1 MVFAGYETI
10 VRDRALKP
18 NEIVELRD
26 IFAASQRDYET
37 AEDRRS
43 AVRPL
48 QRETQLAL
56 WICLATACRIGE
68 LLKSR
73 WEHIDRE
80 AATWFVPRNNT
91 KTRTD
96 WRVFLS
102 DFALRAFKE
111 LHAMTG
117 PDGRDS
123 AWCFPASQR
132 DGHIDLKTVS
142 KQVGDRQMKFKNRQ
156 PLMNRRNDDSLV
168 LSQGENGEW
177 TPHELRRTA
186 ATKCTMTTPRRSVKL
201 GAGTVRATIRYLR
214 AS

>member
-1 MVFAGYETI
+1 M
-10 VRDRALKP
+10 
-18 NEIVELRD
+18 
-26 IFAASQRDYET
+26 

-73 WEHIDRE
+73 WEHIDRD

-102 DFALRAFKE
+102 DFALRAFNE

-117 PDGRDS
+117 PDGSDS

-142 KQVGDRQMKFKNRQ
+142 KQVGDRQMKFKNRR
-156 PLMNRRNDDSLV
+156 PLKN
-168 LSQGENGEW
+168 
-177 TPHELRRTA
+177 
-186 ATKCTMTTPRRSVKL
+186 
-201 GAGTVRATIRYLR
+201 
-214 AS
+214 